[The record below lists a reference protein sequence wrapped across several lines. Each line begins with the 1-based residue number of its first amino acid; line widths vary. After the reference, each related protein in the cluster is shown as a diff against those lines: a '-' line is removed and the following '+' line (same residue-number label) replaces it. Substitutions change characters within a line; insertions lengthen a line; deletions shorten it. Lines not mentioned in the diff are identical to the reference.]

1 MSQIQLP
8 QESRNESTYQLIR
21 LLELVIDKLH
31 QATFSGGGSPWARDL
46 GHEMS
51 TLKPGDLVVEISTVH
66 LGKMRGDD
74 RQWEDRDVR
83 GIGYLLRIAQEPVCT
98 SEEWNEGNEE
108 PEPVPTLTATY
119 LRLLDGRE
127 MRWTNAA
134 FVRVPDLLTP

>member
-8 QESRNESTYQLIR
+8 PESRNESTYQLIR

-31 QATFSGGGSPWARDL
+31 QATFSGGGSQWARDL
-46 GHEMS
+46 GQEMS
-51 TLKPGDLVVEISTVH
+51 TLKPGDLVVEISTVN

-83 GIGYLLRIAQEPVCT
+83 GIGYLLRIV
-98 SEEWNEGNEE
+98 EE
-108 PEPVPTLTATY
+108 PFWTAAEWAEQDGGTEPIPTHPVTY
-119 LRLLDGRE
+119 LRLFDGRE
-127 MRWTNAA
+127 MRWENAT